1 MRWSDDRF
9 QTLKGLIDQGLSA
22 RQIGNELGVSRNAVI
37 GKVHRGGLALSRAQG
52 PEKKPEKKMP
62 RQRKGRTRRYP
73 AAAPDPRAR
82 PPSLPAPPPE
92 SFASPVTFEELREI
106 HCRWPVNHMIYCG
119 ADRLAGSPY
128 CARHSWIAHHGS
140 AA

>member
-1 MRWSDDRF
+1 MQWSDDQF

-37 GKVHRGGLALSRAQG
+37 GKVHRGGLTFFRAQG
-52 PEKKPEKKMP
+52 PEKNMP
-62 RQRKGRTRRYP
+62 RKRQGRTRRYQ
-73 AAAPDPRAR
+73 APEPNPRAR
-82 PPSLPAPPPE
+82 PPSLPAPAPE
-92 SFASPVTFEELREI
+92 SFADPVTFADLREI

-119 ADRLAGSPY
+119 ADRLPGSSY